1 MNFWIINIKGNK
13 VGYPYCS
20 SNKDLLFYKEIFPT
34 FNSKESA
41 IEHWKPT
48 MVCYLHYVDFGKVL
62 YANQEAW
69 VFTENA
75 KNLLSDLLQNNVEY
89 LQLYSRNECHKKI
102 GRLLLTTRRKI
113 FKPIVETVHTEK
125 QHLINILNIKTSEV
139 LDFEQ
144 SDFDYNEDDGMIY
157 GVNKLVFKP
166 DKIKDCHIFKINNLG
181 IYFQTATFVS
191 EEFKDIVEQNGFSGV
206 EFEEC

>member
-1 MNFWIINIKGNK
+1 MKICQLHTQDNQI
-13 VGYPYCS
+13 GYPYVTSQKEMLCY
-20 SNKDLLFYKEIFPT
+20 KDVFKK
-34 FNSKESA
+34 FNTGKSVYEY
-41 IEHWKPT
+41 WKPT
-48 MVCYLHYVDFGKVL
+48 MICRLNDMDIGMVFYMGKGCLVL
-62 YANQEAW
+62 
-69 VFTENA
+69 TEKV
-75 KNLLSDLLQNNVEY
+75 KNLLAKLLNNNVEY
-89 LQLYSRNECHKKI
+89 LPLYSKNEAHKKI
-102 GRLLLTTRRKI
+102 GRFLLTTRRKI
-113 FKPIVETVHTEK
+113 FKPIVELVHTEK

-144 SDFDYNEDDGMIY
+144 SEFDYKEDDGMIY